1 MTGSLSLSAF
11 LIKCSPLCLSMS
23 TAISTPCPTFNQ
35 GVNMGLFCEK
45 KAWQHKHK
53 QYQAWHWIQCWLRQT
68 IQTITVLFF
77 WDSPSSNSKFI
88 ILFIY
93 ISTLTFWSRCKYS
106 CSMFNVQSAHIH
118 HRQRHSWPAFH
129 SKGRWGRQGTS
140 VTLNVTAD
148 DRCHPPSVRFIWLC
162 PFRLY
167 LGQFCIAL
175 GGLSR
180 YSWLLSFCNLIGNNK
195 SCF

>member
-1 MTGSLSLSAF
+1 
-11 LIKCSPLCLSMS
+11 
-23 TAISTPCPTFNQ
+23 
-35 GVNMGLFCEK
+35 MGLFCEK

-53 QYQAWHWIQCWLRQT
+53 QYQAWHWIQCWLHQT
-68 IQTITVLFF
+68 IQTIIVLFF
-77 WDSPSSNSKFI
+77 WDLPSSNSKFI

-162 PFRLY
+162 SSVPWPILHCPWRSQPIQLIAVFLQSDRKQQELF
-167 LGQFCIAL
+167 LNIFHQKNFSFINLSSTIPQFTRKL
-175 GGLSR
+175 
-180 YSWLLSFCNLIGNNK
+180 F
-195 SCF
+195 